1 MSTSIIS
8 LVVETGVCIWGE
20 GDTTNFFSIG
30 LNRNTRVMCSS
41 LSFIPGFT
49 GSYPFDRFAFTEP
62 DIIQ

>member
-30 LNRNTRVMCSS
+30 LNRNMRVVFFFVVYS
-41 LSFIPGFT
+41 GFT
-49 GSYPFDRFAFTEP
+49 SSYPFDRFAFTEP